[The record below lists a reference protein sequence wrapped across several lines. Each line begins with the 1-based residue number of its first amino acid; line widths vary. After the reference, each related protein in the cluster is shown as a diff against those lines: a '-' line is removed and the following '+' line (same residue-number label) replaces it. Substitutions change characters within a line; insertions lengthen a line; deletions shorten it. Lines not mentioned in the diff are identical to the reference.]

1 MIAKSAA
8 AADHGWFGSEA
19 VKTRLGTFGFKGS
32 YPAGETTMQLREA
45 LAFNRAVEAYRS
57 NHFSIRPGSPTTSSR

>member
-1 MIAKSAA
+1 VASEATIAKSAA

-32 YPAGETTMQLREA
+32 YPAGETTNQLREA
-45 LAFNRAVEAYRS
+45 LAFNRAVEAYLVQMHGVS
-57 NHFSIRPGSPTTSSR
+57 W